1 MKKVLLLGLCAAMV
15 MSMAGCTGDD
25 SSSESSKGT
34 SSSTAKS
41 EVEQNT
47 PKTFDVAGWQIV
59 YENCMVESSLENASV
74 SLGYAEVETNN
85 FEKKAEDGKTFCLI
99 KLKITKNDS
108 SEIIDWSKFKL
119 VDSDGN
125 EYTREEDSFITD
137 LGMIRMTGDNLNFGE
152 NEGWICYQIPKE
164 AKDLK
169 IVYPFSS
176 DKLEVEL

>member
-1 MKKVLLLGLCAAMV
+1 MKKILLLGLCVAMI
-15 MSMAGCTGDD
+15 MSMAGCTGSD
-25 SSSESSKGT
+25 SSSEASNSVSSNTEKG
-34 SSSTAKS
+34 
-41 EVEQNT
+41 EVKQNT
-47 PKTFDVAGWQIV
+47 PETFDVAGWEIV

-85 FEKKAEDGKTFCLI
+85 FEKQADEGKTFCLV

-119 VDSDGN
+119 VDGDGN
-125 EYTREEDSFITD
+125 EYTREEDTFITD

-164 AKDLK
+164 SKDLK
-169 IVYPFSS
+169 LVYPFSS
-176 DKLEVEL
+176 ENLEIKL